1 MVLQVHIPQ
10 QLPPRLQL
18 CLLPCAG
25 GGIGDR
31 LVQLQR
37 CLACRRSGVAATQDL
52 VVQIITCRT
61 V

>member
-1 MVLQVHIPQ
+1 MVLQVHVPQ

-18 CLLPCAG
+18 RLLPRAG
-25 GGIGDR
+25 GGIGDC

-37 CLACRRSGVAATQDL
+37 CLACRRSVAAATQDR
-52 VVQIITCRT
+52 VVQIDPCRK